1 MGDDDRPA
9 RSAPRAPGAGPT
21 EGLATEPLWALP
33 IGTVCPECVYDLRG
47 STSPRCPECGFS
59 LHVLRTP
66 ESQLPWFH
74 RRKLGR
80 MKAYWQTVWMVA
92 IRPKRLCLELARE
105 VSYPDSQRF
114 RWFTCLHAYATILA
128 ASAALL
134 IFDHLHRWKSG
145 PALWWWLGGINVF
158 IAVLLVGVPG
168 IGSYFFQS
176 RLLPVSAQNRAI
188 ALSYYLWAPLATLP
202 LMLPFWIVGF
212 ALWSDR
218 EIWPA
223 AGPSAAVGLG
233 VYAVFLAQ
241 RRFVRFTQYLLHRGW
256 WAALTRLV
264 VLNLLAVALGLLVL
278 VVPLC
283 VLYWLAIWRSVTG

>member
-1 MGDDDRPA
+1 MGRDAERVKETPLPS
-9 RSAPRAPGAGPT
+9 R
-21 EGLATEPLWALP
+21 EGLGEGSAAGESWPLP
-33 IGTVCPECVYDLRG
+33 VGTVCPECVYDLRG

-59 LHVLRTP
+59 LHILRTP

-74 RRKLGR
+74 RRKLGW

-92 IRPKRLCLELARE
+92 ARPKRLCLELARE
-105 VSYPDSQRF
+105 VSYPDSQSF
-114 RWFTCLHAYATILA
+114 RWFTFLHADAAILA
-128 ASAALL
+128 ASASLL
-134 IFDHLHRWKSG
+134 VFDKVHRWNG
-145 PALWWWLGGINVF
+145 GAALWWWLGGINFF
-158 IAVLLVGVPG
+158 IAVLLVGIPG

-176 RLLPVSAQNRAI
+176 RLLPVSDQNRAI

-202 LMLPFWIVGF
+202 LTLPFWIVGF
-212 ALWSDR
+212 ALWSDQ

-223 AGPSAAVGLG
+223 AGPSAAIGFD

-264 VLNLLAVALGLLVL
+264 VLNLLAAALGALVLLV
-278 VVPLC
+278 PFC
-283 VLYWLAIWRSVTG
+283 VLYWIVIWRSLTG